1 MSKLS
6 AAQQLA
12 EYQQNFTHLSKVL
25 NTSEIISMSH
35 PCGDYNLETLS
46 ILEGMGIQI
55 GFRCNMDVKEIK
67 SPLEIPREDHANV
80 FKEMKQ

>member
-1 MSKLS
+1 MSKLT
-6 AAQQLA
+6 ARQQLD
-12 EYQQNFTHLSKVL
+12 EYQKNLNHLSELLK
-25 NTSEIISMSH
+25 TSEIISMSH

-55 GFRCNMDVKEIK
+55 GFRSNMGVKEIK